1 LPRSALFFAEKW
13 IPSSPSVESR
23 FRLFEQILRVD
34 KWSLCRD

>member
-1 LPRSALFFAEKW
+1 VALLLMLARTGQ
-13 IPSSPSVESR
+13 SR